1 MVMDSYEHSQIGHG
15 KEEEGGSNGRIKH
28 FWNRT
33 PAFPTLHVCKIY
45 FAITIL
51 PTTFHIQLTI
61 PDASIQ
67 NKFTLFGP
75 VQIFLPL
82 DGADH

>member
-1 MVMDSYEHSQIGHG
+1 MSTLRLVT
-15 KEEEGGSNGRIKH
+15 GRRRRGEQWK
-28 FWNRT
+28 NQT
-33 PAFPTLHVCKIY
+33 LLDYKPAFPTLRVCKMY

-67 NKFTLFGP
+67 NKFALFGP